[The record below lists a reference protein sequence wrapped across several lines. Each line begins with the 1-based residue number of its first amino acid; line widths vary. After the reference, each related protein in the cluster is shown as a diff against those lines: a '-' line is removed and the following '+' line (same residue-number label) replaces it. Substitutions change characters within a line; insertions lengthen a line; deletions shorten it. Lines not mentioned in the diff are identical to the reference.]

1 MTDADRLWA
10 LLADL
15 ELLIPLRQDALEKQL
30 STTFEQA
37 RDHDRQ
43 VIHVAKTPA
52 FELQLRPADQGVEA
66 MLEVRFV
73 PPLHVGE
80 PAVRA
85 RFAGGHSLPPPPP
98 GWGPADAAG
107 SYVAERPW
115 GQIWFTFFTG
125 DRLVQISI
133 GPGMHGSPGV

>member
-15 ELLIPLRQDALEKQL
+15 ERLIPLRQDALEHQFA
-30 STTFEQA
+30 TAFEQA

-43 VIHVAKTPA
+43 VIYVARTPA
-52 FELQLRPADQGVEA
+52 FELLLRPPGPDVEA
-66 MLEVRFV
+66 MLDVRFA
-73 PPLHVGE
+73 PPLQVS
-80 PAVRA
+80 PSAVYA

-125 DRLVQISI
+125 DRLTQLSI
-133 GPGMHGSPGV
+133 GPGMRGSPGV